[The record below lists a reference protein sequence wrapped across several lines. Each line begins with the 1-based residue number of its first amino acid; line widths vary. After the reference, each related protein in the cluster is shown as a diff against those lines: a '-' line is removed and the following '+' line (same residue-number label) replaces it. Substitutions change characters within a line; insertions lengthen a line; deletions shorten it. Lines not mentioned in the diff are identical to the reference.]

1 MHILNARRAW
11 MPRISPSLA
20 GLDPAIPI
28 GATIGMPSRDL
39 RGDSMRRLP

>member
-28 GATIGMPSRDL
+28 GATIGMAAPRPGAVT
-39 RGDSMRRLP
+39 R